1 MKIYYRLSP
10 NSAGVGKEK
19 IKNATKQ
26 HCLQNT
32 VNVFGKD
39 NVTVIG
45 DNLNEELQLFVK
57 ELDVR
62 YFPVSFGNGSET
74 FRHCVDLAIAE
85 NDDNEIVYL
94 LEDDFLHLPESPTLI
109 EEALGI
115 MDAYVTLY
123 DHPDKYIDADK
134 GGNPQIYGGGEVT
147 KLVMTKSSHW
157 KITNST
163 VMSWA
168 CKVKQ
173 LRQDYDFHMKYSQKK
188 VTDSY
193 GLFTELRMNN
203 IAVIS
208 SVPGRS
214 THCETKW
221 LSPLTD
227 WENV

>member
-1 MKIYYRLSP
+1 
-10 NSAGVGKEK
+10 
-19 IKNATKQ
+19 
-26 HCLQNT
+26 
-32 VNVFGKD
+32 
-39 NVTVIG
+39 
-45 DNLNEELQLFVK
+45 
-57 ELDVR
+57 
-62 YFPVSFGNGSET
+62 
-74 FRHCVDLAIAE
+74 
-85 NDDNEIVYL
+85 
-94 LEDDFLHLPESPTLI
+94 
-109 EEALGI
+109 
-115 MDAYVTLY
+115 
-123 DHPDKYIDADK
+123 
-134 GGNPQIYGGGEVT
+134 
-147 KLVMTKSSHW
+147 
-157 KITNST
+157 
-163 VMSWA
+163 MSWA